1 MSMNPYRIVEETDTH
16 VTYEYR
22 TAYTWLLYAGMI
34 VLLAGMALSNQAIET
49 AGMVLV
55 GLYFVAK
62 VPLSLKVNEKI
73 RQAMASKAVQISGSR
88 SSFSNPL
95 RIRIPK

>member
-1 MSMNPYRIVEETDTH
+1 MNPYRIVEETATH

-22 TAYTWLLYAGMI
+22 TAYTWLLYAAAA
-34 VLLAGMALSNQAIET
+34 VFVAGMASSIYAIEI
-49 AGMVLV
+49 AGMIMVV
-55 GLYFVAK
+55 LYFVAK
-62 VPLSLKVNEKI
+62 VLLGMKVNEKI
-73 RQAMASKAVQISGSR
+73 RQAMASNAIQLSGSR

>member
-1 MSMNPYRIVEETDTH
+1 MKPYKIVEETDTH

-22 TAYTWLLYAGMI
+22 TAYTWLLYAAAV
-34 VLLAGMALSNQAIET
+34 VLLAGMASSIKAIEV
-49 AGMVLV
+49 AGMVMV
-55 GLYFVAK
+55 MLYFVAK
-62 VPLSLKVNEKI
+62 VLLGLKVNEKI
-73 RQAMASKAVQISGSR
+73 RQAMASNAIQLTGSR